1 MQLMEVTNEQT
12 ASEFLKVPRI
22 IYKNDKNWI
31 SHLDQDIEAV
41 FDKKKNKYFQL
52 GEAVRWVLK
61 TDKGKL
67 IGRVAAFVHPEFSA
81 AFNKPTGGMGF
92 FECINDQ
99 EAAFK
104 LFDTCKAWL
113 KGKGMETMDG
123 PINFGEKDRFWG
135 LLVEGFENQPLYT
148 INYNPPYYQ
157 TFFEK
162 YGFRNFYNQ
171 SVFYLSAYKDLPPI
185 LELKYKR
192 LITTQGYH
200 FDHLRMDKLD
210 KYAEDFMTIYNEA
223 WASTHKFFKPITKEA
238 AIHTFKSM
246 KGIADEELVVFAYH
260 NNRPVGFFVC
270 IPELNQIFKYVN
282 GHLNIIGKLKFLYY
296 RWRGK
301 LNEIS
306 GLVFGIVPDYRN
318 KGIDA
323 GMIMSMKT
331 NILKRKR
338 YLGVFMSW
346 IGDFNPKMIKIIEHI
361 GSHQVFMLTTYRL
374 HFDEN
379 ATFERHPVLD

>member
-1 MQLMEVTNEQT
+1 
-12 ASEFLKVPRI
+12 
-22 IYKNDKNWI
+22 
-31 SHLDQDIEAV
+31 
-41 FDKKKNKYFQL
+41 
-52 GEAVRWVLK
+52 
-61 TDKGKL
+61 
-67 IGRVAAFVHPEFSA
+67 
-81 AFNKPTGGMGF
+81 
-92 FECINDQ
+92 
-99 EAAFK
+99 
-104 LFDTCKAWL
+104 
-113 KGKGMETMDG
+113 METMDG

-157 TFFEK
+157 TFFER

-185 LELKYKR
+185 LEKKYER

-200 FDHLRMDKLD
+200 FDHLHLDNLD

-246 KGIADEELVVFAYH
+246 KSIADEELVVFAYH

-282 GHLNIIGKLKFLYY
+282 GRLTLFGKLKFLYY

-301 LNEIS
+301 LNQIS
-306 GLVFGIVPDYRN
+306 GLVFGIVPDYRY

-323 GMIMSMKT
+323 GMIMTMKT
-331 NILKRKR
+331 IILRRKR

-361 GSHQVFMLTTYRL
+361 GSHRVFLLTTYRL
-374 HFDEN
+374 QFDEK
-379 ATFERHPVLD
+379 APFERHPVLD

>member
-1 MQLMEVTNEQT
+1 MQLIEVTNERT
-12 ASEFLKVPRI
+12 ATEFLNVPRI

-41 FDKKKNKYFQL
+41 FDPQKNKYFLL
-52 GEAVRWVLK
+52 GELVRWVLK
-61 TDKGKL
+61 SDKGKL

-99 EAAFK
+99 ETAFK
-104 LFDTCKAWL
+104 LFDACKAWL
-113 KGKGMETMDG
+113 MEKGMETMDG

-185 LELKYKR
+185 LEKKYER

-200 FDHLRMDKLD
+200 FDHLHLDNLD

-223 WASTHKFFKPITKEA
+223 WASTHKFFKPISKEA

-246 KGIADEELVVFAYH
+246 KSIADEELVVFAYH

-282 GHLNIIGKLKFLYY
+282 GRLNLLGKLKFLYY

-301 LNEIS
+301 LNQIS
-306 GLVFGIVPDYRN
+306 GLVFGIVPDYRY

-323 GMIMSMKT
+323 GMIMTMKT
-331 NILKRKR
+331 IILRRKR

-361 GSHQVFMLTTYRL
+361 GSHQVFLLTTYRL
-374 HFDEN
+374 QFDEK
-379 ATFERHPVLD
+379 APFERHPVLD